1 MEEDKEEKSKWEW
14 VGDHCT
20 SQLCCAYSE
29 SLLHL
34 EKLLSVRSG
43 KQGFITKEG
52 ATSAV
57 CAYICKSVR
66 GGGGWVQQLTVEMS
80 LAPDL
85 SDNL

>member
-20 SQLCCAYSE
+20 CTSQLCCAYSE

-34 EKLLSVRSG
+34 ERLLSVRFG
-43 KQGFITKEG
+43 KRGFITKEG
-52 ATSAV
+52 ATSAM
-57 CAYICKSVR
+57 CAYICISVR

-80 LAPDL
+80 S
-85 SDNL
+85 SDR